1 MWVLAATATCEQEL
15 GHGRRASLPGGV
27 ASGVGG
33 GLAGG
38 GLGMAGWP
46 RVRGVVWA
54 GIGFRLFSR
63 PLDRLW

>member
-1 MWVLAATATCEQEL
+1 VLAAAATCEQGL
-15 GHGRRASLPGGV
+15 GHGCRASPSGGE
-27 ASGVGG
+27 AEWVGG

-54 GIGFRLFSR
+54 RIGFHLFSR
-63 PLDRLW
+63 PLDGLW